1 MEGEKP
7 LILIADDDPDI
18 RNILRLKLE
27 AAGLRVTEAQDGQDA
42 IDKCKLERPALIVMD
57 VRMPV
62 MSGTE
67 AVNFIKEDPKL
78 RDITI
83 VFFSNFGEEEEI
95 NAWLDQKYAKEL
107 GAMDYIKKSEDIDV
121 IVKKITSLLH
131 A

>member
-7 LILIADDDPDI
+7 LILIVDDDADI
-18 RNILRLKLE
+18 RSILHIKLE
-27 AAGLRVTEAQDGQDA
+27 AAGMRVVEAQDGQDA
-42 IDKCKLERPALIVMD
+42 IDKSKHEHPALIVMD

-67 AVNFIKEDPKL
+67 AVGIIKQDPKL
-78 RDITI
+78 RDIKV
-83 VFFSNFGEEEEI
+83 VFLSNFGEEDEI

-107 GAMDYIKKSEDIDV
+107 GAMDDMKKSEDLSK
-121 IVKKITSLLH
+121 IVDKITSLLN